1 MKFEGEDEGDR
12 LIAVQVCRD
21 DQDILLATR
30 NGRAIRFPVDKVR
43 VFAGRSSVGVRGVRL
58 LGDDEVISMTLVDS
72 GKDVT
77 SAERDAY
84 VRQMRALRAAENGVE
99 EDDSNGHEPQA
110 EGENGAESAEATP
123 TVETLSEERLR
134 ELEGREEFI
143 LTATS
148 DGFGKRTSAY
158 SFRVTGR
165 GGQGV
170 ALIALAEGA
179 QVVAMFPVKPR
190 DQIMLASDGG
200 MVVRIPV
207 EGIRIMGRAG
217 RGVRLADV
225 REGERVASVT
235 RIDDDSGEDADGG
248 DEGEPG

>member
-1 MKFEGEDEGDR
+1 
-12 LIAVQVCRD
+12 
-21 DQDILLATR
+21 
-30 NGRAIRFPVDKVR
+30 
-43 VFAGRSSVGVRGVRL
+43 
-58 LGDDEVISMTLVDS
+58 MTLIDS

-84 VRQMRALRAAENGVE
+84 VRQMRALRAAENGVVE
-99 EDDSNGHEPQA
+99 EDETNGSEPHA
-110 EGENGAESAEATP
+110 EGENGTEPAEATP
-123 TVETLSEERLR
+123 QVVVLSDERLR

-158 SFRVTGR
+158 GFRVTGR

-179 QVVAMFPVKPR
+179 KVVAMFPVKPR

-207 EGIRIMGRAG
+207 DGIRIMGRTG

-235 RIDDDSGEDADGG
+235 RIADDSGDETTSE